1 MGDGLQKPERDAET
15 TERMIL
21 KSRQAREA
29 EVRSR
34 WIGLVILIALIIAA
48 VWAAYRFL

>member
-15 TERMIL
+15 TERMIG
-21 KSRQAREA
+21 KSRQTHDA

-34 WIGLVILIALIIAA
+34 RIGLIVLIALVLAA
-48 VWAAYRFL
+48 LWAAYRFL